1 MADLIRKNIARV
13 DIEEALCKSIIG
25 KILAEG
31 DAFAH
36 RFGASIYRKKAEID
50 LSGHAVTGY
59 FIRPDESTIVI
70 EGVADGN
77 LAYVDLPQACYAQP
91 GLCSLAIKVS
101 GPKVVQTV
109 RMVIGSVASTTTDD
123 LIDPGESIPS
133 LDEIFARIELMEK
146 VTEAAQSAVQ
156 KMEAKGNET
165 EMHLVTDGHL
175 WRIVPDTEHEVT
187 LYTEADGVISESNVY
202 PGSDYMLCPKRLCF
216 TFEDDT
222 SRCWLYFYDLVDG
235 EFVPRWDILNTTT
248 STGAKNYI
256 NPANNVKARMLDIPD
271 GVYMR
276 FAPAVDSSIGSVDLY
291 GWDGE
296 PFGMPL
302 STDAGYRTKDGQ
314 EGTLHADGSSGLTI
328 PGAAKYVCC
337 GDAALLAIY
346 GCKDGVFEGIDTD
359 DSRRFVVLPDGY
371 DFFRMRLYFGKK
383 TPYEM
388 RTYVGNVSDLV
399 SVAVVSEP
407 ETATARAGKVL
418 EACRK
423 VCGLTWTAQAEMLE
437 SSKENR
443 TYKPG
448 VQYNGIPYSSQ
459 WGKTHF
465 VGWHVSPHTYVNA
478 AADPESVLYKEVAD
492 NGEVQATYYGLV
504 CSSFATL
511 CDGWPYPQT
520 NAGFVYDPMVQVA
533 WSAMPPIG
541 AIYTDIASHCLI
553 PERID
558 RMDGVQAVSMFEG
571 VRPVCSRTTRYSN
584 IDYTDDQSKFNSA
597 CLDGYMDNYGY
608 VARHMQASSMADA
621 APYADF
627 DDVEIVTASAL
638 PYHGDRCIH
647 TSQDDAV
654 LINIKDSTAQALI
667 ITLPGGSTRSVS
679 IPAGAAQV
687 DVKAYLTEDGV
698 YYIHTDTNSAQAS
711 FEYRTAPAVT
721 CTVTDGKVSFDRN
734 DWWYAFGEFTGSA
747 HFSEAEAATFRCRD
761 DGDYSALNRDGHKV
775 EKVYCVFYKGEYG
788 AYAVTV

>member
-1 MADLIRKNIARV
+1 MMIYNASIPGVRIPIGVQTDGNVTQIGFDVSEWLAKWPEMTFSVWVTTPGEKEAYEGTSSVEDAVVKWTVEERDTYKAGQGIVEILGLTSGQRKASGRFVTLIEQSSLSKTRTPPPYPETKWDGLV
-13 DIEEALCKSIIG
+13 EEATK
-25 KILAEG
+25 
-31 DAFAH
+31 
-36 RFGASIYRKKAEID
+36 
-50 LSGHAVTGY
+50 
-59 FIRPDESTIVI
+59 
-70 EGVADGN
+70 
-77 LAYVDLPQACYAQP
+77 
-91 GLCSLAIKVS
+91 
-101 GPKVVQTV
+101 
-109 RMVIGSVASTTTDD
+109 
-123 LIDPGESIPS
+123 
-133 LDEIFARIELMEK
+133 
-146 VTEAAQSAVQ
+146 AAQSAI
-156 KMEAKGNET
+156 EASK
-165 EMHLVTDGHL
+165 LVDATVKQRDALAAADGHL
-175 WRIVPDTEHEVT
+175 WRIVPDTEHEVAT
-187 LYTEADGVISESNVY
+187 YKETDGAITVGAATT
-202 PGSDYMLCPKRLCF
+202 GSDYILCPKHLGIHF
-216 TFEDDT
+216 GDDA
-222 SRCWLYFYDLVDG
+222 SRCYLYFYDLVDG
-235 EFVPRWDILNTTT
+235 EFFPRWDILSTTT
-248 STGAKNYI
+248 STGIKNYL
-256 NPANNVKARMLDIPD
+256 NPANNVKTRMLDIPD
-271 GVYMR
+271 GVYMQVSV
-276 FAPAVDSSIGSVDLY
+276 AVGSVDLY

-296 PFGMPL
+296 TFGMPL

-328 PGAAKYVCC
+328 PGSAKYVCC

-418 EACRK
+418 DACRK

-448 VQYNGIPYSSQ
+448 VQYNGVPYSSQ

-478 AADPESVLYKEVAD
+478 AADPESVLYKETVS
-492 NGEVQATYYGLV
+492 NGEVEAPYYGLV

-520 NAGFVYDPMVQVA
+520 NAGFVYDPMVQVS
-533 WSAMPPIG
+533 WSAMPPLG

-584 IDYTDDQSKFNSA
+584 IDYTDDVSKFNSA

-627 DDVEIVTASAL
+627 EDVGILTAGAL

-654 LINIKDSTAQALI
+654 LINIKDGTAQTLI
-667 ITLPGGSTRSVS
+667 ITLPGGSTQSVS

-687 DVKAYLTEDGV
+687 DVKAYLMEDGI
-698 YYIHTDTNSAQAS
+698 YHIHTDTDSTQAS
-711 FEYRTAPAVT
+711 FEYRTAPAVA

-747 HFSEAEAATFRCRD
+747 HFSEAEAATFSCQA
-761 DGDYSALNRDGHKV
+761 DGDYSALNRDGNKV
-775 EKVYCVFYKGEYG
+775 EKIYCVFYKGEYG